1 MYYYMKVQLLVNKN
15 NIDIDDIDVNKINQ
29 NSIHI
34 NDAYQHNIQMNN
46 NVSQTREPQ
55 LHEIAK
61 SNIVDYNQLFINSV
75 NILKCEGRYR
85 EFHHIERVVGSFP
98 VAKSHTTGK
107 DITIWCSNDYLGMG
121 HHEVVLDSMHE
132 AIDAMGAGAGGTRN
146 ISGTHQAI
154 ITLEQTLAELHHKQ
168 AALAFTSGYVANETT
183 LATLG
188 KLLPNAVIFSDAKNH
203 ASMIAGVRA
212 SGLQKHVF
220 RHNDIEHLREL
231 LAACAPNSPK
241 IIAFESV
248 YSMDGDI
255 GDIAGIC
262 ALAQEFGAITY
273 LDEVHAVG
281 LYGMRGAGVAEKLGL
296 MNNVDIIQGTLG
308 KAYGVMGG
316 YIAANNAIID
326 AIRSYAPAFIFT
338 TAMPPA
344 QAAGANASVRYLMQ
358 HNELR
363 ESHQLAAKTLKQKLA
378 KANINH
384 ISTPTH
390 IIPVMINDAI
400 KCKLV
405 SDKLRDEHQIY
416 VQPINYPTVPR
427 GAERLRLTPTPM
439 HTELMMDE
447 LVEALQMIFA
457 EIGM

>member
-1 MYYYMKVQLLVNKN
+1 
-15 NIDIDDIDVNKINQ
+15 
-29 NSIHI
+29 
-34 NDAYQHNIQMNN
+34 
-46 NVSQTREPQ
+46 
-55 LHEIAK
+55 
-61 SNIVDYNQLFINSV
+61 
-75 NILKCEGRYR
+75 
-85 EFHHIERVVGSFP
+85 
-98 VAKSHTTGK
+98 
-107 DITIWCSNDYLGMG
+107 
-121 HHEVVLDSMHE
+121 
-132 AIDAMGAGAGGTRN
+132 
-146 ISGTHQAI
+146 
-154 ITLEQTLAELHHKQ
+154 LHHKQ

-188 KLLPNAVIFSDAKNH
+188 RLLPNAIIFSDAKNH

-212 SGLQKHVF
+212 SGLQKHIF
-220 RHNDIEHLREL
+220 RHNDMQHLREL
-231 LAACAPNSPK
+231 LSASSTNAPK

-255 GDIAGIC
+255 GDIANIC
-262 ALAQEFGAITY
+262 ALADEFGAITY

-296 MNNVDIIQGTLG
+296 MQHVDIIQGTLG

-316 YIAANNAIID
+316 YIAANSVIID

-344 QAAGANASVRYLMQ
+344 QAAGANASVRHLMQ

-363 ESHQLAAKTLKQKLA
+363 EAHQAVAAKLKQKLA
-378 KANINH
+378 KAGIEH
-384 ISTPTH
+384 LATPTH
-390 IIPVMINDAI
+390 IVPVMINDAVR
-400 KCKLV
+400 CKLV

-427 GAERLRLTPTPM
+427 GSERLRLTPTPL
-439 HTELMMDE
+439 HTEAMMDE

-457 EIGM
+457 ELG